1 MVDIGFYQHCKGE
14 VYKVIGTSIHT
25 ETEEK
30 LVLYIDA
37 NNGKLW
43 SRPENM
49 WEDEVYVDWLLRSF
63 KRFEKIMVKVVK
75 TDFGYVDFT
84 DGLKFVKLEDAQ
96 KWEPEEDIS
105 FFLESLKSINPEIEI
120 RHRLTNN

>member
-1 MVDIGFYQHCKGE
+1 MVDIGFYKHYKGG
-14 VYKVIGTSIHT
+14 VYKVIGTSTHA

-37 NNGKLW
+37 NSGELW

-49 WEDEVYVDWLLRSF
+49 WEDEVYVSRFLRSL
-63 KRFEKIMVKVVK
+63 KRFEKIMVKVVR

-105 FFLESLKSINPEIEI
+105 FFLKSLKSINPEIEI
-120 RHRLTNN
+120 RHEVN

>member
-1 MVDIGFYQHCKGE
+1 
-14 VYKVIGTSIHT
+14 
-25 ETEEK
+25 
-30 LVLYIDA
+30 
-37 NNGKLW
+37 
-43 SRPENM
+43 
-49 WEDEVYVDWLLRSF
+49 
-63 KRFEKIMVKVVK
+63 MVKVVK